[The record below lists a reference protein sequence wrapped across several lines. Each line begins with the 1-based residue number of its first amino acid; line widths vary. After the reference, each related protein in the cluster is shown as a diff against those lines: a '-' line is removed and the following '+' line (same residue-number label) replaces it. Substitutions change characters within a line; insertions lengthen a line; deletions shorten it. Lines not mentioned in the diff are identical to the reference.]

1 MSFSTVNFLL
11 KFLQVLSFSDVFF
24 KVLLKICQKIMSKL
38 PDFFLYTV
46 RRKYVRMFFKK
57 FLRHEKCIIT
67 FRHCFTF
74 LFLPVS
80 LIAHMLYFFSI
91 SKQSSF
97 IAALWMGNFLLT
109 FYLLIQVNLFKYG
122 QLNTNSIWN
131 LLA

>member
-74 LFLPVS
+74 LFLPVF

-91 SKQSSF
+91 CKQSSF